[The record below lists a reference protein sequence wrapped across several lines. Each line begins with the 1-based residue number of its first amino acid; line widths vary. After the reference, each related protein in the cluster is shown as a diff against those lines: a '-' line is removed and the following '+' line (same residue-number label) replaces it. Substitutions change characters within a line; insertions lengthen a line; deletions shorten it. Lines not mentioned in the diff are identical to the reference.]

1 MFHRTSDIK
10 FKETWIRI
18 GNQRTRE
25 CMLEITRLPAWSL
38 QSLMPASIDRIFLV
52 ESSFKIKIV
61 WLFKYAYEFWI
72 SIKHWLTCNCVISF
86 KCTARISEW
95 FNKRP
100 IEWNFSHTSRCLLI
114 FLAFIMKSNQIYVS
128 GQVHNALHHF
138 YKLLCWAATFIETTN
153 EHKG

>member
-1 MFHRTSDIK
+1 MFHRTSDII

-18 GNQRTRE
+18 GNQRTQRMHARNYKTPDPYSHW
-25 CMLEITRLPAWSL
+25 C
-38 QSLMPASIDRIFLV
+38 QPASTGF
-52 ESSFKIKIV
+52 SSWKVRLKSRLYGCSNTHMNF
-61 WLFKYAYEFWI
+61 EF
-72 SIKHWLTCNCVISF
+72 SIKHWLTCYFVLSF
-86 KCTARISEW
+86 KCTERISEW